1 MLTINYFKNHLR
13 KARFIFLKLQFFIR
27 PPARGRYLSTGG
39 NSLKRPPNKDEQ
51 YFLAFHRKAKRTV
64 VGDVGQFSTKRSKAL
79 KNVKEEKFFMF
90 DQSLHYTG
98 SEHLVGLSLK
108 IHSL

>member
-13 KARFIFLKLQFFIR
+13 KARFIFLKFQFF
-27 PPARGRYLSTGG
+27 
-39 NSLKRPPNKDEQ
+39 KRPPNKDEQ
-51 YFLAFHRKAKRTV
+51 YLLAFHRKAKRTV